1 MFSLRKST
9 LLSYAAIVL
18 LAFLVPPAA
27 HTQES
32 GVEAAG
38 GVEGE
43 GGSDLDYSDSMEE
56 VFDIDAYELEES
68 QLHVGSVSSPKGMKK
83 IHEAARLGKSIA
95 LGPEGDVLV
104 QVPEYYLV
112 KKGDTMYYL
121 SEYFFGD
128 PELWPGIWALNPDV
142 TNPNWIYPGQ
152 ALVLVPE
159 KEEAAE
165 GDAPLPTPIIS
176 AASWK
181 TGTERFRTLAFVDK
195 DIEEETGKIIGSFQ
209 ETEFLDMHHN
219 VYIKYK
225 EGKAPMVGSTATIYE
240 IKEEVKD
247 PKKKKIKYGHLVY
260 IIGVTKIVS
269 VDEDHKIAKG
279 IIIEA
284 ARPVERGY
292 LVGPLKWKF
301 KITPP
306 VKAALDLEGLIIAP
320 MDDILHYGQNDTVFI
335 NLGTEHGITEGN
347 VVYILRKRDHYM
359 EVIGKKDQ
367 SNHFPWEQIGKA
379 MVMEALK
386 NTSTC
391 LIIES
396 SYDAEKGDKVML
408 KRGEF

>member
-1 MFSLRKST
+1 MFSLRKSR
-9 LLSYAAIVL
+9 LLSYGVIVL

-27 HTQES
+27 HTQEA

-43 GGSDLDYSDSMEE
+43 GSYDLDYSDSVDE
-56 VFDIDAYELEES
+56 VFDIDAYMLEES
-68 QLHVGSVSSPKGMKK
+68 QLHVGTISAPKGMKK
-83 IHEAARLGKSIA
+83 LHEAARLGKNIT
-95 LGPEGDVLV
+95 LGPEGDVIV
-104 QVPEYYLV
+104 DVPEYYLV

-152 ALVLVPE
+152 ALLLTPE
-159 KEEAAE
+159 KDEAME

-181 TGTERFRTLAFVDK
+181 IGTEHFRTLGFVDK

-209 ETEFLDMHHN
+209 ESMFLDMHHN

-225 EGKAPMVGSTATIYE
+225 KGKAPMVGSTATVYD
-240 IKEEVKD
+240 IKEEIKD
-247 PKKKKIKYGHLVY
+247 PVKKKTKYGHLVH

-269 VDEDHKIAKG
+269 VDEDHRIAKG

-284 ARPVERGY
+284 AKPVERGF

-306 VKAALDLEGLIIAP
+306 VKGALDLEGLIIAP
-320 MDDILHYGQNDTVFI
+320 IEEILHYGQQDTVFI
-335 NLGTEHGITEGN
+335 NLGTKHGISEGN

-359 EVIGKKDQ
+359 EVMGKSDK
-367 SNHFPWEQIGKA
+367 SKHFPWEQIGKA

-396 SYDAEKGDKVML
+396 SFDATKGDKVML
-408 KRGEF
+408 KRGEY